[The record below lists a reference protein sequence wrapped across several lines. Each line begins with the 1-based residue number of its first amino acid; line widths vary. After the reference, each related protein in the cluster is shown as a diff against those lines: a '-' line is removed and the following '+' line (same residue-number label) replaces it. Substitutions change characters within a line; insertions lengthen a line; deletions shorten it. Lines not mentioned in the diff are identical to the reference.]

1 MLRGVA
7 RMNILPI
14 ILIDGITF
22 ASWLFLVSAGI
33 TFIFGVLRILN
44 IAHGSLY
51 AVGAYVGATLII
63 RTVGPDQQTWL
74 ALPLL
79 LLAAVIV
86 AVTLGPLIERL
97 FLRRVYAQDEV
108 IGLLTTFALFL
119 ILEDLMRLVWGVD
132 PYLVNG
138 VFRLFGRVR
147 VAGIAFAGY
156 PFVLT
161 AVAVAAG
168 VLLWF
173 VTHRTSFGRQVTCV
187 ISDRE
192 MAGALGINVPRI
204 DLAAFVL
211 GAFLAALGGAF
222 TAPMT
227 SVEPGMGVSV
237 IVLAFAVVGIGG
249 LGSIGGAALGCVI
262 VGIARAAAVQLFPEF
277 ELFVV
282 YALMVAVLLWRPHG
296 LFGAVEPRKI

>member
-1 MLRGVA
+1 
-7 RMNILPI
+7 MNVLPI

-51 AVGAYVGATLII
+51 AIGAYLGATFLLEFA
-63 RTVGPDQQTWL
+63 GQDQRSWTT
-74 ALPLL
+74 LPLL
-79 LLAAVIV
+79 LVAAI
-86 AVTLGPLIERL
+86 AVGLTVGPLIERV
-97 FLRRVYAQDEV
+97 FLRRVYGEDEV

-119 ILEDLMRLVWGVD
+119 ILEDVVRLIWGIEPYVVD
-132 PYLVNG
+132 GP
-138 VFRLFGRVR
+138 FRMLGRLR
-147 VAGIAFAGY
+147 IAGIAFAGY
-156 PFVLT
+156 PFLLT
-161 AVAVAAG
+161 GIAVVAG
-168 VLLWF
+168 LGLWL
-173 VTHRTSFGRQVTCV
+173 VIHHTVFGRQVMCV
-187 ISDRE
+187 ITDRE

-204 DLAAFVL
+204 DLMAFAL
-211 GAFLAALGGAF
+211 GTFLAALGGAF
-222 TAPMT
+222 TAPMI

-249 LGSIGGAALGCVI
+249 LGSIGGAALGCVV

-282 YALMVAVLLWRPHG
+282 YALMVAVLLWRPQG
-296 LFGAVEPRKI
+296 LFGAIELRRI